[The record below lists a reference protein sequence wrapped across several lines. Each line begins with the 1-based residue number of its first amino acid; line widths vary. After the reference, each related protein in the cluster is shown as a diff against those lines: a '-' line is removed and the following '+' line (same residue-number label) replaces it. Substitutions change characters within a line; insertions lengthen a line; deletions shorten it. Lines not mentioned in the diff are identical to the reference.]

1 MKKVLRLI
9 VLLLIVVTLF
19 GCGNDKP
26 QEHTPVLD
34 PIDDNNRVFYEIF
47 TGSFS
52 DSDGDGIG
60 DLRGIINRFDYLND
74 GDITSGNSLG
84 VQGLWLTPI
93 FESPSY
99 HKYDVKDYYKIDP
112 DFGTMDDLKDLI
124 KIAHERNVKVIIDL
138 PINHTSSACDWFLD
152 FKIAHQN
159 GKTTNEY
166 YDFYSWVEK
175 GTPTGSRVFNSIS
188 GTNHLYEANF
198 SGDMPEL
205 NFDNNAVREECL
217 NIAKFYLDMG
227 IDGFRFDAAKY
238 IYFGDNEKSVA
249 FWDWYMAELRK
260 INPEIYCVGEVWS
273 NDAETIS
280 YNTSLNCFNFQMS
293 GTTGYIYNATAFG
306 DVNVYTNY
314 VVNYINQIHEKNK
327 DAIFMPFISNHDMD
341 RASGFLTVASNRAYI
356 AANLYILC
364 YGSPFIYYGEEIGIK
379 GSRGGANTDANRR
392 LAMLWGDGDTV
403 RDPYGTTYDS
413 SKQTNGTVKSQLEYE
428 ESLLHYYMKLIAFR
442 TKYPAIG
449 RGEYEAITLKDT
461 KVGAF
466 KITYNGEEYYLLHNT
481 QQKDIDITLSSL
493 SNKELVLIDFIGV
506 NDSTSSDTT
515 LTIGAQSSALLK
527 TK

>member
-1 MKKVLRLI
+1 MKKI
-9 VLLLIVVTLF
+9 FKIFLLLIIAFTLV
-19 GCGNDKP
+19 GCKGKDEP
-26 QEHTPVLD
+26 HEAVID
-34 PIDDNNRVFYEIF
+34 PIDDNYRVFYEIF

-84 VQGLWLTPI
+84 IQGIWLTPI

-166 YDFYSWVEK
+166 YDFYSWVER
-175 GTPTGSRVFNSIS
+175 GTPTGSRMFNSIS
-188 GTNHLYEANF
+188 GCNDLYEANF
-198 SGDMPEL
+198 TGDMPEL
-205 NFDNNAVREECL
+205 NFDNEKVREECL

-238 IYFGDNEKSVA
+238 IYFGDNTKSVA

-273 NDAETIS
+273 NDAETIL

-293 GTTGYIYNATAFG
+293 GTTGYIYNATSMG
-306 DVNVYTNY
+306 DVNIYTNY
-314 VVNYINQIHEKNK
+314 VVNYINQIHEKNEN
-327 DAIFMPFISNHDMD
+327 AIFMPFIANHDMD
-341 RASGFLTVASNRAYI
+341 RSSGFLTVASKRAYM

-379 GSRGGANTDANRR
+379 GSRGGAMTDANRR
-392 LAMLWGDGDTV
+392 LAMLWGDNDTIE
-403 RDPYGTTYDS
+403 DPLGTTYDK
-413 SKQTNGTVKSQLEYE
+413 SKQTNGTVKSNLEDE
-428 ESLLHYYMKLIAFR
+428 NSILHYYMKLIAFR
-442 TKYPAIG
+442 NKYPAIG
-449 RGEYEAITLKDT
+449 RGNYSAITISGS

-466 KITYNGEEYYLLHNT
+466 KIIYNNEEFYLVHNT
-481 QQKDIDITLSSL
+481 QNGNLDIDLSKLSSSDLIYVDAIGQNESKVENNTLS
-493 SNKELVLIDFIGV
+493 IG
-506 NDSTSSDTT
+506 
-515 LTIGAQSSALLK
+515 GQSSVLLK
-527 TK
+527 KK